1 MIIQSRLNED
11 TNIIFNRS
19 NFFYNLKVSWKEK
32 KVKKKYDAIPRFHNA
47 TVISSR
53 QSACKFLSKVKS
65 RYLRKEMGLP
75 LGKKD
80 GLKMELRGIQLV

>member
-19 NFFYNLKVSWKEK
+19 NFFYNLKASWKEK
-32 KVKKKYDAIPRFHNA
+32 KVKKKYDAIPRFHDA

-53 QSACKFLSKVKS
+53 KVLVNFSQKS
-65 RYLRKEMGLP
+65 SH
-75 LGKKD
+75 D
-80 GLKMELRGIQLV
+80 I

>member
-32 KVKKKYDAIPRFHNA
+32 KVKKKYDAIPRFQDA

-53 QSACKFLSKVKS
+53 QSAC
-65 RYLRKEMGLP
+65 
-75 LGKKD
+75 
-80 GLKMELRGIQLV
+80 